1 MTMVTQRGKSLLWL
15 LILVGAF
22 PVLAQENCDSAEVVL
37 GGGEEHTFTHKNVKT
52 NWSEKTLFVKAE
64 SSFEGFSVIVQ
75 GLGGTEYTVWFPVE
89 DEYFHDKDLWY
100 QLLIFAQIKM
110 NSTIIFGFETKTCRR
125 ECEREK
131 GPQSLQQQSVVP
143 RGASRWRQT
152 FPMGNCTTAMLIMK
166 TFSGKLPTCA
176 KPPRTPLSTVS
187 IVLIVLGILMV
198 AGVIIFAI
206 VKCFKNRAAPGKYC
220 SLFFRL
226 FRC

>member
-1 MTMVTQRGKSLLWL
+1 MTMATQRGKSLLCL
-15 LILVGAF
+15 LILVVAF
-22 PVLAQENCDSAEVVL
+22 LVPVLAQENCDSAEVVL

-152 FPMGNCTTAMLIMK
+152 FPMGNMLIMK

-176 KPPRTPLSTVS
+176 KPPPTPLSTVS
-187 IVLIVLGILMV
+187 IVLIVLLVTLMR
-198 AGVIIFAI
+198 VIIFAI
-206 VKCFKNRAAPGKYC
+206 VKFFKNRAAPCKYC
-220 SLFFRL
+220 SLFFCL